1 MLCLTLTG
9 STLEENRALVERNR
23 QWIALAELRLD
34 HLLPEE
40 QKIASSFPST
50 VDLPVML
57 TMRRKIDGGMCSL
70 PEKQR
75 LQLLYEA
82 AKGDF
87 TYVDIEDDVKKSDL
101 KFKDPLFEQKVDLEN
116 MLRTRGIRIIRSYH
130 NFECVPA
137 DLFGRIH
144 KLAAKGDIP
153 KVAVTP
159 GNMMDVITLFRVQ
172 QELSSL
178 TEKIVIG
185 MGPYGVCTRIL
196 YKKCGSLLSF
206 CSDSQ
211 AAPGHLSAQS
221 MSELYRADKLDAKTH
236 IYGIIGNPVSHTSSP
251 IIHNPGFEAI
261 RYNAVYVP
269 FLVDSVRAFFKLAEM
284 LQIHGFSVTV
294 PHKRS
299 VQPYLGRITREVKQI
314 GSCNTVVRIQNMWKG
329 INTDYYGFLAPIDD
343 LIAQGDIRNALV
355 IGAGGASRAVVWALH
370 NHGVKVT
377 ILNRSIEHARTLAN
391 ETMSA
396 YDTLD
401 NAHLYSETVDLVV
414 QTTNVGMGDLEGQE
428 PCPSLQFSGKEIVY
442 ELVYKPEETAFL
454 KRAKGAG
461 CTIIAGK
468 QMLMEQGKLQFEAF
482 TGYHY
487 PHWVTVAL

>member
-9 STLEENRALVERNR
+9 STLQENRALVERNR
-23 QWIALAELRLD
+23 RWIELAELRLD
-34 HLLPEE
+34 HLLSEE

-57 TMRRKIDGGMCSL
+57 TMRRKSDGGMCDL

-87 TYVDIEDDVKKSDL
+87 AYVDIEDDVKKSDL
-101 KFKDPLFEQKVDLEN
+101 KFKDPLFEQKVDLEHA
-116 MLRTRGIRIIRSYH
+116 LRVRGVRIIRSYH
-130 NFECVPA
+130 DFTCVPA

-144 KLAAKGDIP
+144 KLSAKGDIP

-159 GNMMDVITLFRVQ
+159 QNMMDVITLFRVQ

-178 TEKIVIG
+178 KEKIVIG

-206 CSDSQ
+206 CSDSE
-211 AAPGHLSAQS
+211 AAPGHLTAQV
-221 MSELYRADKLDAKTH
+221 MSELYRADKLDERTH
-236 IYGIIGNPVSHTSSP
+236 VYGIIGNPVSHTSSP
-251 IIHNPGFEAI
+251 KIHNPGFEAI

-284 LQIHGFSVTV
+284 VQIHGFSVTV

-329 INTDYYGFLAPIDD
+329 INTDYYGFLAPIEEA
-343 LIAQGDIRNALV
+343 ISQGTIKSALV

-377 ILNRSIEHARTLAN
+377 ILNRSIEHAKTLAN
-391 ETMSA
+391 ETMSN
-396 YDTLD
+396 YDTLES
-401 NAHLYSETVDLVV
+401 AHLYGEDVDLVV
-414 QTTNVGMGDLEGQE
+414 QTTNVGMGELEGQD
-428 PCPSLQFSGKEIVY
+428 PCPTLQFTGKEIAY
-442 ELVYKPEETAFL
+442 ELVYKPKETEFL
-454 KRAKGAG
+454 KKAKAAG
-461 CTIIAGK
+461 CTIIPGEL
-468 QMLMEQGKLQFEAF
+468 MLKEQGKLQFEAF
-482 TGYHY
+482 SGYHY
-487 PHWVTVAL
+487 PHWVKIEL